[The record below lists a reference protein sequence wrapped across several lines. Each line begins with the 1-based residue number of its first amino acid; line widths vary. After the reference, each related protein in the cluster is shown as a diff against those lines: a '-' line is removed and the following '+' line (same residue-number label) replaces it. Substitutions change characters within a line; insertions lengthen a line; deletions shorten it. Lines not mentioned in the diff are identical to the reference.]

1 METMQRSPERLAV
14 LSQFYLCWCFIA
26 LICGIV
32 MDGLLTDYGLSY
44 WWVSGLIAIG
54 LFWIAGRL
62 SFRSLASFYICVVSG
77 WVMLGISA
85 ASFETALYEDDPV
98 LAKPYS
104 GVFAL
109 TVEKIHKRTPNS
121 VRLEG
126 SILAD
131 DRTDGQFRQ
140 LSRIRVSLY
149 HTGQQITEGDEVMLA
164 GRLFPLSPPAFANS
178 PDFSRNLRLRQIG
191 ATGIGYEMLSHV
203 PRAPDTML
211 SKLGYYRHKLASRIL
226 AIMAP
231 EQGAIASAMLV
242 GERDY
247 VEDDVYDDFRKAGL
261 AHLLAI
267 SGLHMG
273 IFCFFIFSVIRFGC
287 ALVPHYAMR
296 VSVHKYAAILAL
308 FASLFYLFLTGFP
321 VSAIRAFLM
330 SSLVILA
337 IISDRLAL
345 TYRNLALVGI
355 AILISYPSAIYT
367 ASFQLSFS
375 ATFALV
381 TAVQI
386 TVGQVG
392 NIPVLRGFLFL
403 SFSSALITLFS
414 LPFAIWHFASISLWG
429 VISNMLA
436 IPLTGMVIMPA
447 GVVMLVSL
455 MLGLPAFGGK
465 IMELSLGLLIEI
477 TRFFAALPGSA
488 VYLYP
493 PEQMLLLVWNIS
505 IVAIMSVRGFARP
518 IAMGIFILLIAGWLI
533 TPQTDAVIFRNGSNT
548 IFAIKAQDSLVT
560 SKPVSGFWQFQIYRH
575 LGAAN
580 AEQMR
585 CDEGICSALIDDSYI
600 GFVESRFGLTAGCR
614 LAFDL
619 LISPYVPRYPCD
631 APHRLAV
638 IDDAAG
644 NLLLD
649 ISDDAISVRAQPQR

>member
-1 METMQRSPERLAV
+1 
-14 LSQFYLCWCFIA
+14 
-26 LICGIV
+26 
-32 MDGLLTDYGLSY
+32 
-44 WWVSGLIAIG
+44 
-54 LFWIAGRL
+54 
-62 SFRSLASFYICVVSG
+62 
-77 WVMLGISA
+77 
-85 ASFETALYEDDPV
+85 
-98 LAKPYS
+98 
-104 GVFAL
+104 
-109 TVEKIHKRTPNS
+109 
-121 VRLEG
+121 
-126 SILAD
+126 
-131 DRTDGQFRQ
+131 
-140 LSRIRVSLY
+140 
-149 HTGQQITEGDEVMLA
+149 
-164 GRLFPLSPPAFANS
+164 
-178 PDFSRNLRLRQIG
+178 FS
-191 ATGIGYEMLSHV
+191 
-203 PRAPDTML
+203 
-211 SKLGYYRHKLASRIL
+211 
-226 AIMAP
+226 
-231 EQGAIASAMLV
+231 
-242 GERDY
+242 
-247 VEDDVYDDFRKAGL
+247 
-261 AHLLAI
+261 
-267 SGLHMG
+267 
-273 IFCFFIFSVIRFGC
+273 IFSVIRFGC

-386 TVGQVG
+386 TGGQVG

-477 TRFFAALPGSA
+477 TRFFATLPGSA

-600 GFVESRFGLTAGCR
+600 DFFR
-614 LAFDL
+614 
-619 LISPYVPRYPCD
+619 
-631 APHRLAV
+631 AV
-638 IDDAAG
+638 SG
-644 NLLLD
+644 
-649 ISDDAISVRAQPQR
+649 